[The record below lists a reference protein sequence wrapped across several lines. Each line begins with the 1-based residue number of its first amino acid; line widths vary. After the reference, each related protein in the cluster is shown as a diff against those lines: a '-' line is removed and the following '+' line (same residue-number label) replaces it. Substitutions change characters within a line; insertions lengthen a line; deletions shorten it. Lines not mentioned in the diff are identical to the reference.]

1 MGSNP
6 RNEARQRDLGGRKSG
21 KLRGK
26 GAWSQ
31 KEKARKGE
39 RELTLY
45 LKGVLEMTSA
55 AGLWLWCSEK
65 LEGIPNTSYS
75 L

>member
-1 MGSNP
+1 MESNP
-6 RNEARQRDLGGRKSG
+6 RNEAKQGVLGGRESG

-45 LKGVLEMTSA
+45 LKGVLEMVNV
-55 AGLWLWCSEK
+55 GLWLWRGEK
-65 LEGIPNTSYS
+65 SEGIPNASHS

>member
-1 MGSNP
+1 MGWLTP
-6 RNEARQRDLGGRKSG
+6 ITPPFG

-45 LKGVLEMTSA
+45 LKGVLEMASVE
-55 AGLWLWCSEK
+55 LWLWRGEK
-65 LEGIPNTSYS
+65 SEGIPKASHS